1 MKPKKVLVGLI
12 IIVVAV
18 VVVLQALQPKQSGY
32 IKIDTPNIKTRMSLR
47 GGWWSTQQVSSGVES
62 VELSARKYRPR
73 RISLAIQKGGNE
85 WIIDGFGPWG
95 DMAKIN
101 VKEGQTAVLKPGPP
115 FLVKTNV
122 RRKGQNL
129 TIGLLVIGQA
139 GEHYSAQV
147 RTRRGTL
154 PAPRLKI
161 VDEDAKVLASDKFQ
175 FG

>member
-1 MKPKKVLVGLI
+1 MKQKIVIAGF

-18 VVVLQALQPKQSGY
+18 VVVLQVLQSNQTGY
-32 IKIDTPNIKTRMSLR
+32 IKIDTPGIKTKMSLR
-47 GGWWSTQQVSSGVES
+47 RGWWSLQQVSSGVES
-62 VELSARKYRPR
+62 VEFPARKYRPR

-85 WIIDGFGPWG
+85 WIINGFGPWG
-95 DMAKIN
+95 ELAKIN

-115 FLVKTNV
+115 FLIKTNL
-122 RRKGQNL
+122 RRRGQNL
-129 TIGLLVIGQA
+129 TIGLLVVGQA

-147 RTRRGTL
+147 RTRRGSL

-161 VDEDAKVLASDKFQ
+161 VDEGAKVLASDKFK

>member
-1 MKPKKVLVGLI
+1 MKQKKVLIGLV
-12 IIVVAV
+12 IVVAV
-18 VVVLQALQPKQSGY
+18 VVVLPALQSNQSGY

-47 GGWWSTQQVSSGVES
+47 GGWWSEQQVSSGVES
-62 VELSARKYRPR
+62 VELPARKYRPR
-73 RISLAIQKGGNE
+73 HISLAIQKGESE
-85 WIIDGFGPWG
+85 WVVSGFGPWG
-95 DMAKIN
+95 ELAKIN

-129 TIGLLVIGQA
+129 SIGLLVIGQA

-147 RTRRGTL
+147 RTRRGSL

-161 VDEDAKVLASDKFQ
+161 VDEGAKVLASDKFK

>member
-1 MKPKKVLVGLI
+1 MKQKKVLIGLV
-12 IIVVAV
+12 IVVAV
-18 VVVLQALQPKQSGY
+18 VIVLRALQPRQSGY

-47 GGWWSTQQVSSGVES
+47 RGWWSEQQVSSGVES
-62 VELSARKYRPR
+62 IELPARTYRPR

-85 WIIDGFGPWG
+85 WIINGFGPWG
-95 DMAKIN
+95 ELAKIN

-115 FLVKTNV
+115 FLIKTNL
-122 RRKGQNL
+122 RRRGQNL
-129 TIGLLVIGQA
+129 TIGLLVVGQA

-147 RTRRGTL
+147 RTRRGSL

-161 VDEDAKVLASDKFQ
+161 VDEGAKVLASDKFR